1 MTVVRPRDAAEPRS
15 LYTFDAFGLAVEVD
29 WPLAGATPAAAAE
42 AGRRPTTVRRV
53 EPESLAVAWESPGE
67 RLFEREFMGEIAI
80 TFERAEDYRIWA
92 KGFGRYAVSTDGTEV
107 RCERGT
113 VVEHAQERFLFA
125 QVLPLAAVLRGFEL
139 LHASA
144 VCLNG
149 AAVAFAGPSGVGK
162 TTLMSR
168 LVVRGAGF
176 LTDDVLALEQGA
188 DGPIAYPGPPYLA
201 VLDGDADQ
209 VDVAGRIGRLVGTS
223 DKLNVVVPVGRGA
236 FPLRAVYH
244 LESGP
249 GLQLEPI
256 GSDIVRRLLASV
268 FVPYF
273 VTPERLQ
280 RQLEM
285 AQLLGE
291 TVPQFRLQIPRTI
304 DLEEAV
310 DAVEAHAREAT
321 A

>member
-1 MTVVRPRDAAEPRS
+1 MTAFVRRCDAAEPRS
-15 LYTFDAFGLAVEVD
+15 LHKFDAFGLAVEVD
-29 WPLAGATPAAAAE
+29 WPLAGATPAAASE

-53 EPESLAVAWESPGE
+53 DPEALAWESSGE
-67 RLFEREFMGEIAI
+67 RLFEREFMGETVI

-92 KGFGRYAVSTDGTEV
+92 KGYGRYVVSADGTEV

-113 VVEHAQERFLFA
+113 VAEHAQERFLFA
-125 QVLPLAAVLRGFEL
+125 QVLPLAAVLQGFEL

-149 AAVAFAGPSGVGK
+149 AAVAFAGVSGAGK

-168 LVVRGAGF
+168 LVLRGAGF
-176 LTDDVLALEQGA
+176 LTDDALALERGS
-188 DGPIAYPGPPYLA
+188 DGPIAHPGPPYLA
-201 VLDGDADQ
+201 VLEGDAGQ
-209 VDVAGRIGRLVGTS
+209 VDVAVRIGRFVGTS
-223 DKLNVVVPVGRGA
+223 DKLSVVVPAGRGA

-249 GLQLEPI
+249 GLELERI
-256 GSDIVRRLLASV
+256 GNDVVRRLLASV
-268 FVPYF
+268 FVPYL
-273 VTPERLQ
+273 VTPDRLH

-285 AQLLGE
+285 AHLLGE
-291 TVPQFRLQIPRTI
+291 AVAQFRLQIPRTI
-304 DLEEAV
+304 DVEEV
-310 DAVEAHAREAT
+310 IDAVETHAREVT